1 MLLFNSFFVKEETTR
16 FCKFIHLIKP
26 ESMEKI
32 LIEAI
37 YELTQAIEVL
47 AVKVDEL
54 DETTNRLLLQNKE
67 INNLPRKQKPAA

>member
-1 MLLFNSFFVKEETTR
+1 
-16 FCKFIHLIKP
+16 
-26 ESMEKI
+26 MEKI